1 MTAAV
6 SDAKPRLVLH
16 VGAYK
21 TATSTL
27 QSLFSLHEQEIAA
40 VYGIHYP
47 RTFRRVNMGSIIAG
61 HPRTDFYAHHMI
73 AHLLRRSERRELAR
87 QFRDMAEGF
96 RASGCRGLV
105 LSTELLSFCPRAD
118 KAFILEHLAG
128 FDVRVVYAVRNPVDY
143 VELMNNQTL
152 KAGER
157 LQRPRERA
165 AAPRTIP
172 FLESI
177 EDWIALV
184 GAQNMAVLPFA
195 SGYFEPFCRRFLAAF
210 EDPAFTAFAMARMP
224 RTNSSISAEGAR
236 LRTLFNRFLPRPRH
250 MDRKQ
255 RHIVTRLIVELDAGL
270 ERRTPL
276 VTLDS
281 AEQQTILEANRADI
295 NAICGRFLPPEAW
308 DLVRQP
314 ERGLAASRS
323 SPDDMAFSARDVD
336 RIAACLLRARAL
348 FEDEAAEDEATE
360 DRVAEDETAAQE

>member
-16 VGAYK
+16 VGAFK

-40 VYGIHYP
+40 AYGIHYP
-47 RTFRRVNMGSIIAG
+47 KAFRRVNMGSIIAD
-61 HPRTDFYAHHMI
+61 HPRTDSYAHHMI

-87 QFRDMAEGF
+87 QFRDMAEAF
-96 RASGCRGLV
+96 RASGCRSLL
-105 LSTELLSFCPRAD
+105 LSTELLSFCPRDD
-118 KAFILEHLAG
+118 KAFILDHLAG

-143 VELMNNQTL
+143 IESMNNQTL
-152 KAGER
+152 KSGER

-165 AAPRTIP
+165 EAPRTIP

-184 GAQNMAVLPFA
+184 GAQNTFVLPFA
-195 SGYFEPFCRRFLAAF
+195 SAWFEPFCRRFLAVF
-210 EDPAFTAFAMARMP
+210 EDPALTAFAIARMP

-236 LRTLFNRFLPRPRH
+236 LRTMFNRYLPRPRH

-270 ERRTPL
+270 KRRTPL
-276 VTLDS
+276 VTVDS
-281 AEQQTILEANRADI
+281 AERQTILEANRAGID
-295 NAICGRFLPPEAW
+295 AICARFLPPETW
-308 DLVRQP
+308 DLVKEP
-314 ERGLAASRS
+314 ERGLVASRS
-323 SPDDMAFSARDVD
+323 SPDDMAFSTRDVE
-336 RIAACLLRARAL
+336 RIAACLMRARAL
-348 FEDEAAEDEATE
+348 FEDGAAEGEAAPEE
-360 DRVAEDETAAQE
+360 